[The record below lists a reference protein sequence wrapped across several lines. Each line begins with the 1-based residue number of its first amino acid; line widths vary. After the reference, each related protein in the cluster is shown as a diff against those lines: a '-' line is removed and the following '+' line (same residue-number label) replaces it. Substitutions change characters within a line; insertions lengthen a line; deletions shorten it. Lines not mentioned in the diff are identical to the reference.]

1 MFKNFNKKV
10 AKYKT
15 ALNDF
20 TPVPEGGRRKEAEKI
35 INQAKQ
41 SIDNEKRSAIN
52 EIKNQVANLSVDI
65 ASKVIDKEMDK
76 DNNHED
82 YIAKLINDQK

>member
-1 MFKNFNKKV
+1 MLKQSKQSGKEIIDQAKADAKV
-10 AKYKT
+10 
-15 ALNDF
+15 
-20 TPVPEGGRRKEAEKI
+20 EAEKI
-35 INQAKQ
+35 IVQAKQ
-41 SIDNEKRSAIN
+41 SIDNEKRSAMN